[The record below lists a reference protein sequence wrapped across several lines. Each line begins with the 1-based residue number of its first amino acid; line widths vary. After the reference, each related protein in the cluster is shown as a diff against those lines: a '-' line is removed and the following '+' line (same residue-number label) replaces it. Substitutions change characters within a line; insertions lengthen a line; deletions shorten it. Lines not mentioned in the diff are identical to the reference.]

1 MYASILH
8 HIDTPPLGI
17 GCVYTML
24 IDGSLLLANV
34 YDVTIE
40 CCPGCTCI
48 DFVSL
53 LSSSI
58 RKKGKYVSCKL
69 LHFIFT
75 KKMFC
80 DLKVDIFIHQ
90 PTLSW
95 NEVYCFLQKDNLW
108 IFISIWWAFFTKT
121 MSLETISIYIKCY

>member
-24 IDGSLLLANV
+24 IDGSLLHASV

-40 CCPGCTCI
+40 CCLGCTCI

-53 LSSSI
+53 LSTFVFHL
-58 RKKGKYVSCKL
+58 Y
-69 LHFIFT
+69 
-75 KKMFC
+75 
-80 DLKVDIFIHQ
+80 
-90 PTLSW
+90 
-95 NEVYCFLQKDNLW
+95 QKDVL
-108 IFISIWWAFFTKT
+108 
-121 MSLETISIYIKCY
+121 